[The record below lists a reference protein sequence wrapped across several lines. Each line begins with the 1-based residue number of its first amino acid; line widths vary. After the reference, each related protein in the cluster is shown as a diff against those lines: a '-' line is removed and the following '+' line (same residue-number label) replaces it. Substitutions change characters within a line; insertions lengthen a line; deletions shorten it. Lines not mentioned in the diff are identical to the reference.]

1 MTSAPQADGAVVAG
15 APRGKD
21 ARVPW
26 IVALLCAPVVVGLLL
41 ALNGYSWEA
50 VLLCTFATGAVV
62 PVALP
67 WLAQRPFDLF
77 HPMAWITLSV
87 LLGTTLRSLYVSVME
102 TANVHWLLENQ
113 TLESI
118 LPGDVRLV
126 ALTLDYGE
134 RLVLGMQLAA
144 RHAASYDQF
153 LQGLQQ
159 SALFADVRPGEEIRD
174 GGVRAQVQATYR
186 VGR

>member
-1 MTSAPQADGAVVAG
+1 MSRPDFSTRGKRAEVRGLDLVLLAAAALALALAVTSAAG
-15 APRGKD
+15 AWGDLRRAAADLEQARRETVD
-21 ARVPW
+21 AADRTR
-26 IVALLCAPVVVGLLL
+26 ALQGRKGPD
-41 ALNGYSWEA
+41 A
-50 VLLCTFATGAVV
+50 VLSSRAFLTAEAPPPRV
-62 PVALP
+62 
-67 WLAQRPFDLF
+67 LAD
-77 HPMAWITLSV
+77 
-87 LLGTTLRSLYVSVME
+87 
-102 TANVHWLLENQ
+102 
-113 TLESI
+113 LESI

-174 GGVRAQVQATYR
+174 GGVRAQVQAAYR
-186 VGR
+186 APRP